1 MSSTQQ
7 SPNNNNNNFYP
18 FLTQQ
23 QDQFI
28 TLIENANF
36 ERDKIQNDYRQLKL
50 QYDTLKQQHSTLS
63 SRMTAIKTEIDQ
75 SRSIKTLYEKK
86 MNMNMDKMIK
96 IEKEKAAS
104 IANASRLEH
113 ENNLLNQQLQNFKV
127 IYEELEKRKNNE
139 IDNLTESITKL
150 RQDNEMLKNLKNENQ
165 IQIQDLLFETTSLK
179 QELDMVKVDRD
190 KLTKIIEDAEM
201 AVKTIEEKEKT
212 FETTVRSYQ
221 QQIKDIKLEKEKINV
236 KLNLQ
241 LDLLAKNQKDYNSSM
256 NLKNEQFN
264 KAITDL
270 KEKYENIIQ
279 DKLEDINISKSECIS
294 MKIERDKYFTE
305 HKILQNEI
313 DKMIE
318 TFKEENQK
326 NMELLKE
333 TEEKNNRIQIRFQ
346 EKIKMLTEH
355 NEQLEKENQLLN
367 EKINNLEE
375 EESKRK
381 DLYGRLSRNESETHV
396 EIAKIQKKAE
406 DLEDENFELKK
417 KLNRLEIRYK
427 ELEEIS
433 LIRINSLQNTLKDRN
448 QLGLD
453 VKLKAYDLLNEQQG
467 IGNNSMSDKLNP
479 SEKHSKVENNKN
491 KGEQKEDF
499 EYDYDE
505 F

>member
-1 MSSTQQ
+1 
-7 SPNNNNNNFYP
+7 
-18 FLTQQ
+18 
-23 QDQFI
+23 
-28 TLIENANF
+28 
-36 ERDKIQNDYRQLKL
+36 
-50 QYDTLKQQHSTLS
+50 
-63 SRMTAIKTEIDQ
+63 MTAMKTEIDQ

-96 IEKEKAAS
+96 LEKEKAAS
-104 IANASRLEH
+104 IVNASRLEH
-113 ENNLLNQQLQNFKV
+113 ENNLLNQQLQDFKV

-150 RQDNEMLKNLKNENQ
+150 RQDHEMLKSLKNENQ
-165 IQIQDLLFETTSLK
+165 IQIQDLLFETASLK

-201 AVKTIEEKEKT
+201 AVKTIEEKEKS
-212 FETTVRSYQ
+212 FESTIKSYQ

-241 LDLLAKNQKDYNSSM
+241 LELLAKNQKDFNTSI

-305 HKILQNEI
+305 QKILQNEI

-333 TEEKNNRIQIRFQ
+333 TEEKNNRIQITF
-346 EKIKMLTEH
+346 
-355 NEQLEKENQLLN
+355 LN
-367 EKINNLEE
+367 VN
-375 EESKRK
+375 
-381 DLYGRLSRNESETHV
+381 
-396 EIAKIQKKAE
+396 
-406 DLEDENFELKK
+406 
-417 KLNRLEIRYK
+417 
-427 ELEEIS
+427 
-433 LIRINSLQNTLKDRN
+433 
-448 QLGLD
+448 
-453 VKLKAYDLLNEQQG
+453 
-467 IGNNSMSDKLNP
+467 
-479 SEKHSKVENNKN
+479 
-491 KGEQKEDF
+491 
-499 EYDYDE
+499 
-505 F
+505 

>member
-1 MSSTQQ
+1 MSSTQPI
-7 SPNNNNNNFYP
+7 PNNNNNNFYP
-18 FLTQQ
+18 FFTQQ

-36 ERDKIQNDYRQLKL
+36 ERDKIQNDYHQLKL

-63 SRMTAIKTEIDQ
+63 SRMTAMKTEIDQ

-96 IEKEKAAS
+96 LEKEKAAS
-104 IANASRLEH
+104 IVNASRLEH
-113 ENNLLNQQLQNFKV
+113 ENNLLNQQLQDFKV

-150 RQDNEMLKNLKNENQ
+150 RQDHEMLKSLKNENQ
-165 IQIQDLLFETTSLK
+165 IQIQDLLFETASLK

-201 AVKTIEEKEKT
+201 AVKTIEEKEKS
-212 FETTVRSYQ
+212 FESTIKSYQ

-241 LDLLAKNQKDYNSSM
+241 LELLAKNQKDFNTSI

-305 HKILQNEI
+305 QKILQNEI

-367 EKINNLEE
+367 ERLNNLEE

-433 LIRINSLQNTLKDRN
+433 LIRINSLQNTLKDRT

-453 VKLKAYDLLNEQQG
+453 VKLKTYDLLNEQQG
-467 IGNNSMSDKLNP
+467 IGNDTITDKLNP
-479 SEKHSKVENNKN
+479 SEKHSRVESNKT
-491 KGEQKEDF
+491 KGKQKEEF
-499 EYDYDE
+499 KYDYDE